1 MSSVFSLRA
10 SFRLIRVCVRV
21 FAPPWSPLILSDY
34 CFQIMASHVEIN
46 PEGANLAGES
56 VYLYVFNG

>member
-1 MSSVFSLRA
+1 M
-10 SFRLIRVCVRV
+10 
-21 FAPPWSPLILSDY
+21 FAPLWSPLILSDY